1 MKSKFLFK
9 IISVATFSVLLFG
22 CSSDNEDNPE
32 DTIEISREL
41 LIGTWTRDDAD
52 IILEE
57 DGTGES
63 EVYDFESGNNDL
75 QFRPLTWRFDSNIL
89 TINFSVTGTSIFQI
103 IELDGSNMR
112 LQDSNGVRRDY
123 SRK

>member
-9 IISVATFSVLLFG
+9 ILPITILYFFFCA
-22 CSSDNEDNPE
+22 CSSDSRDNPE
-32 DTIEISREL
+32 EADDISREL
-41 LIGTWTRDDAD
+41 LIGTWTRDEAD
-52 IILEE
+52 MILEN

-63 EVYDFESGNNDL
+63 EVYVFDSGDNTL
-75 QFRPLTWRFDSNIL
+75 QFRHLTWRLDSNIL

-103 IELDGSNMR
+103 IELNGNNMQ

-123 SRK
+123 LKK